1 MPARTTAQEV
11 AALAATVNA
20 WREEDKRDR
29 QEAKEQRE
37 SMAGDIDSIKAD
49 AAETRAHLAG
59 LERDVKDAKSVTDQV
74 KGWRAIATGIAIGF
88 GVLGATFLFF
98 KDHVASFIRHV
109 ISGA

>member
-74 KGWRAIATGIAIGF
+74 KGWRAIATGIVIGF
-88 GVLGATFLFF
+88 GVLGAAFLFF